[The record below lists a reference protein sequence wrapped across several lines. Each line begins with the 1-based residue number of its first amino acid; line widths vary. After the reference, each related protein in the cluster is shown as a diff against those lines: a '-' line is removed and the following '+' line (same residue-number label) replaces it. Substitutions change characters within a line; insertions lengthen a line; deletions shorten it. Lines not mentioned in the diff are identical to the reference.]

1 MSKTVRKRLGD
12 WGVAVAVAVLGV
24 AVTWGAVEVG
34 HQGDQL
40 DRQAETVDVLAQAL
54 ADEQSA
60 AEARGEE
67 PVAPD
72 AEDLI
77 DDPEYTPPPEPLAPT
92 DAQVR
97 EAVRAYFADNP
108 VEDGKNASPA
118 QIAAAV
124 INYLTENPPDPGEP
138 GPAPTA
144 DQILAAVATYLAAN
158 PPPAGEPGE
167 NGADGEDGH
176 TPTSAEIQ
184 AELDAYFE
192 AHPIETCDPGW
203 EMQVITVLTP
213 GPPTDITTC
222 VRQEEN

>member
-1 MSKTVRKRLGD
+1 MSKDARRRIGD
-12 WGVAVAVAVLGV
+12 WAAVGIAVLVIAAIGWFIIEV
-24 AVTWGAVEVG
+24 QDLRDEAAV
-34 HQGDQL
+34 
-40 DRQAETVDVLAQAL
+40 DRDRVDVLAQAL

-60 AEARGEE
+60 AEARGEV

-167 NGADGEDGH
+167 NGSDGEDGH